1 MLRRISGEVWCQKSA
16 IKANMI
22 SIVDLVN
29 ELLMLVS
36 KNIMKKTIGKIQTN
50 QSRVVIYVKKGNK
63 QKQKDIDF

>member
-1 MLRRISGEVWCQKSA
+1 
-16 IKANMI
+16 MI

-63 QKQKDIDF
+63 KKMFMFPHRQMTVKHGLEDVT